1 MGITLRARRGA
12 RVESVLRV
20 ALGAGWQD
28 MTPVDARERARARQV
43 AWRETI
49 KDVTAIVVR
58 GESAS

>member
-28 MTPVDARERARARQV
+28 MTPADARERAQARQV

-49 KDVTAIVVR
+49 EDVTAIVVR
-58 GESAS
+58 GESVS